1 MCGIAGA
8 MVLQGGAGVDARV
21 LDRMTATLLHRGPDS
36 VGTYLRE
43 GVGLGFRRLSINDLA
58 GGAQPMSS
66 EDGSV
71 VMVCNGEIFNHRELR
86 AELVAKGHRFASDC
100 DVEVLVHL
108 YEEEGTA
115 LLHRLNGQFAFALYD
130 RARRRLFLARDHV
143 GILPLHYATTPDQ
156 FVFGSEAKAVLA
168 HPGVGR
174 AVDLTGLDQVLTF
187 PGLVSPRT
195 LFQGVS
201 AVRPGHYLLVEDGEV
216 REVRY
221 WDLDLPPA
229 GEPQEHPDAYYPE
242 RLRELLTESVRLR
255 LSADVP
261 VGFYLSGGLD
271 SSLIAGLV
279 GELAPPADSFSVTF
293 PEADIDESGYQR
305 LMAQKAGSR
314 HHEIPFTT
322 DDIVGGLE
330 RMVLHAETPV
340 KETYNTCSLAL
351 ARQVREAGTTVV
363 LTGEGADELFG
374 GYVGY
379 RFDRLGRGA
388 ARSGDPLADALED
401 DVRRRLWGDAGL
413 FYERPYHAWREAKLA
428 LYSTSVREAFAE
440 VDCLR
445 EAPVDHDRLAGR
457 DPLAQRS
464 YLDFRLR
471 LSDHLLSDHGD
482 RMAMAHSVEARY
494 PFLDRAVVEFATR
507 VPAHLKVHPRGGEKY
522 VVKQAAQGLVPPE
535 IVDREKFGFRAPG
548 SPALLRAGV
557 EWINDMLSPARIRRQ
572 GYFDPAAVER
582 LRARYTRDGFEIHPH
597 YGDDLLL
604 TVLTFGI
611 LLDTF
616 SLPDHP

>member
-8 MVLQGGAGVDARV
+8 MALRDGAEVDAHV
-21 LDRMTATLLHRGPDS
+21 LDRMTTTLLHRGPDAAGS
-36 VGTYLRE
+36 FLRD
-43 GVGLGFRRLSINDLA
+43 GVGLGFRRLGINDLA
-58 GGAQPMSS
+58 GGNQPMSS

-71 VMVCNGEIFNHRELR
+71 VMVCNGEIFNHRRLR
-86 AELVAKGHRFASDC
+86 AELVAKGHRFRTDC

-108 YEEEGTA
+108 YEEEGTG
-115 LLHRLNGQFAFALYD
+115 LLDRLNGQFAFAIYD
-130 RARRRLFLARDHV
+130 RPRRRLFLARDHA
-143 GILPLHYATTPDQ
+143 GILPLHYATTRDH
-156 FVFGSEAKAVLA
+156 FVFGSEAKAVLE

-195 LFQGVS
+195 MFRGIS
-201 AVRPGHYLLVEDGEV
+201 AVRPGHYLIVQDGAV
-216 REVRY
+216 RETRY
-221 WDLDLPPA
+221 WDLDYPPA
-229 GEPQEHPDAYYPE
+229 GERETRPDDSYAE
-242 RLRELLTESVRLR
+242 QLRELLTEAVRLR

-293 PEADIDESGYQR
+293 PDARIDESGYQR

-314 HHEIPFTT
+314 HHEIGFTT
-322 DDIVGGLE
+322 DDIVDGLG

-351 ARQVREAGTTVV
+351 ARRVRESGTTVV

-379 RFDRLGRGA
+379 RFDRLGRGGG
-388 ARSGDPLADALED
+388 SGDALADALED
-401 DVRRRLWGDAGL
+401 DVRRRLWGDPGI
-413 FYERPYHAWREAKLA
+413 FYERPYHAWHEAKLG
-428 LYSTSVREAFAE
+428 LYSEAVRETFRE

-445 EAPVDHDRLAGR
+445 RAPVDHGRLAGR
-457 DPLAQRS
+457 DPLDQRS

-471 LSDHLLSDHGD
+471 LSDHLLADHGD

-494 PFLDRAVVEFATR
+494 PFLDRAVMEFATR
-507 VPAHLKVHPRGGEKY
+507 VPAHLKVHPLGEKY
-522 VVKQAAQGLVPPE
+522 VVRQAAQGLVPPE
-535 IVDREKFGFRAPG
+535 IIDREKFGFRAPG
-548 SPALLRAGV
+548 SPALLRAGI
-557 EWINDMLSPARIRRQ
+557 EWIDDMLSPARIRRQ

-582 LRARYTRDGFEIHPH
+582 LRTRYTGEGFELHPH

-616 SLPDHP
+616 SLPDHG

>member
-8 MVLQGGAGVDARV
+8 MGLRNGVEVDSRA
-21 LDRMTATLLHRGPDS
+21 LARMTATLLHRGPDS
-36 VGTYLRE
+36 GGVFAE
-43 GVGLGFRRLSINDLA
+43 DGVGLGFRRLSINDLG

-66 EDGSV
+66 EDGAV
-71 VMVCNGEIFNHRELR
+71 VVVCNGEIFNHRRLR
-86 AELVAKGHRFASDC
+86 AELVGRGHRFRTDC

-108 YEEEGTA
+108 YEEEGTE
-115 LLHRLNGQFAFALYD
+115 LLHRLNGQFAFAILD
-130 RARRRLFLARDHV
+130 RPRRRLFLARDHV
-143 GILPLHYATTPDQ
+143 GVLPLHYATTADH
-156 FVFGSEAKAVLA
+156 FVFGSEAKAVLE
-168 HPGVGR
+168 HPGVDR

-195 LFQGVS
+195 MFQGVS
-201 AVRPGHYLLVEDGEV
+201 SLRAGHYLLVEDGAV
-216 REVRY
+216 REVPY
-221 WDLDLPPA
+221 WDLDYPSA
-229 GEPQEHPDAYYPE
+229 GELAPRPDAYYAE
-242 RLRELLTESVRLR
+242 RLRELLTGAVRRR
-255 LSADVP
+255 LDADVP

-293 PEADIDESGYQR
+293 PDAEIDESGYQR

-314 HHEIPFTT
+314 HHEVRFTT
-322 DDIVGGLE
+322 ADIAEDLH

-351 ARQVREAGTTVV
+351 ARRVRESGTTVI

-388 ARSGDPLADALED
+388 GSSGDDLADALED

-413 FYERPYHAWREAKLA
+413 FYERRYHAWREAKLGI
-428 LYSTSVREAFAE
+428 YSAGVREAFRD

-445 EAPVDHDRLAGR
+445 LPPVDPARLAGR
-457 DPLAQRS
+457 DPLDQRS

-494 PFLDRAVVEFATR
+494 PFLDREVVEFATE
-507 VPAHLKVHPRGGEKY
+507 VPARLKVHPLGEKY
-522 VVKQAAQGLVPPE
+522 VVRQAAQGLVPPE
-535 IVDREKFGFRAPG
+535 IIDREKFGFRAPG

-557 EWINDMLSPARIRRQ
+557 EWVGDMLSPARIRRQ

-582 LRARYTRDGFEIHPH
+582 LRARYTGDGFEVHPH

-616 SLPDHP
+616 SLPDHS